1 MFNFIDHFLFLW
13 TFRGEFSQKLLY
25 KLMYH
30 QQNTM
35 THPHS
40 IPILVKAE
48 LKLSHP
54 PKMASQNSLP
64 TSATNVLHC
73 PIIDETFDLDGA
85 LPMITYTS
93 SAPSDQEQQKSDHA
107 GTISELMVS
116 NLPTVAATQG
126 VCMVCMENFQ
136 QAFPG
141 RQLPCSHMFH
151 ATCISSWISLS
162 NSCPVCRSGV
172 PA

>member
-1 MFNFIDHFLFLW
+1 CL
-13 TFRGEFSQKLLY
+13 T
-25 KLMYH
+25 
-30 QQNTM
+30 
-35 THPHS
+35 
-40 IPILVKAE
+40 
-48 LKLSHP
+48 LS
-54 PKMASQNSLP
+54 KMASQNSSP
-64 TSATNVLHC
+64 TNATNVLHC

-85 LPMITYTS
+85 LPMITNTS
-93 SAPSDQEQQKSDHA
+93 SAPSDQEQQKSDDA
-107 GTISELMVS
+107 GTISKLMVW

-141 RQLPCSHMFH
+141 RQLPCGHMFH